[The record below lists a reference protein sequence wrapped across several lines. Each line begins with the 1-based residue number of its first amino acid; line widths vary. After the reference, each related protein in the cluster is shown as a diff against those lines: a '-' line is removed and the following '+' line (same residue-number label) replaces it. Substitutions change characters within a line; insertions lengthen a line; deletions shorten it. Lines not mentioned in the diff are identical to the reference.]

1 MGRPSRT
8 AADVARC
15 LELRRKPMA
24 IDDIAAELKCTHQY
38 VSRTLHAHM
47 PDAESEAIARL
58 LKSRARI
65 SMTGTSGTRT
75 RKERPL
81 ADTDAYRLAF
91 CVPWTPAAD

>member
-1 MGRPSRT
+1 MSVD
-8 AADVARC
+8 AIA
-15 LELRRKPMA
+15 LEMR
-24 IDDIAAELKCTHQY
+24 CTHQY

-47 PDAESEAIARL
+47 PDAESAEIARR

-91 CVPWTPAAD
+91 CARWTPDDRT